1 MEFGSQQLARPRALP
16 TVLIRYGNTE
26 PGQLMSLRRRYRLTP
41 TQARVA
47 TLLADRLTNAEI
59 AQELRV
65 KPSTARR
72 HTEAVLFRLGVSSR
86 FQVVTQLA
94 EFFDPAARSL

>member
-1 MEFGSQQLARPRALP
+1 MEFRS
-16 TVLIRYGNTE
+16 LISTSPHPIGVSLLRYGNAE
-26 PGQLMSLRRRYRLTP
+26 PKVLHSLRKRYRLTP

-59 AQELRV
+59 AIELCV

-72 HTEAVLFRLGVSSR
+72 HTEAVLLRLDVDSR
-86 FQVVTQLA
+86 FKVVTRLA
-94 EFFDPAARSL
+94 EFFAERGWS

>member
-1 MEFGSQQLARPRALP
+1 MDLLRFRDA
-16 TVLIRYGNTE
+16 E
-26 PGQLMSLRRRYRLTP
+26 PHVITSLRQKYRLTP

-59 AQELRV
+59 AVELSVR
-65 KPSTARR
+65 PNTARR

-86 FQVVTQLA
+86 FKVNTALA
-94 EFFDPAARSL
+94 ELLTEAQQS

>member
-1 MEFGSQQLARPRALP
+1 MEFGSLFSTASRPGLALQ
-16 TVLIRYGNTE
+16 RYGNVD
-26 PGQLMSLRRRYRLTP
+26 PRLLYSLRKRYRLTP

-59 AQELRV
+59 ACELRV

-72 HTEAVLFRLGVSSR
+72 HTEAVLFRLNVKSR
-86 FQVVTQLA
+86 FSVVNQVA
-94 EFFDPAARSL
+94 DFFAAGGRG

>member
-1 MEFGSQQLARPRALP
+1 MEFGSNISLL
-16 TVLIRYGNTE
+16 RYGNAEAHVLQT
-26 PGQLMSLRRRYRLTP
+26 LRQKYRLSP

-59 AQELRV
+59 ASALCV

-72 HTEAVLFRLGVSSR
+72 HTEAVLLRLNVSSR
-86 FQVVTQLA
+86 FQVVMRLA
-94 EFFDPAARSL
+94 ELFEPDAQVA

>member
-1 MEFGSQQLARPRALP
+1 MDFRAPFPLQH
-16 TVLIRYGNTE
+16 TGCESLLRYGNAE
-26 PGQLMSLRRRYRLTP
+26 PHILTSLQQKFRLTP

-59 AQELRV
+59 ASELSV

-72 HTEAVLFRLGVSSR
+72 HTEAVLLRLGVRSR
-86 FQVVTQLA
+86 FKVVAMVA
-94 EFFDPAARSL
+94 EFFAEVQRS